1 MGKRI
6 TTNSGLTIG
15 LDLGDRFTEGRVL
28 DGSGEVVEAFRVRT
42 TEAAL
47 SARLATFPPSRAV
60 LEVGTHS
67 PWVSRAVT
75 RLGYEAIVASHGS
88 ACSWPGPVWRPTT
101 AWYRLG
107 FPLQLPWW
115 TRRPGPGG

>member
-1 MGKRI
+1 MDERI
-6 TTNSGLTIG
+6 TNEDGRTIG

-42 TEAAL
+42 TEPAL
-47 SARLATFPPSRAV
+47 SARLASFPPCRVV

-75 RLGYEAIVASHGS
+75 RLGHEAIVEENQHRGLTGLAFSWKRLQLTSHS
-88 ACSWPGPVWRPTT
+88 AFQSTSGRVWR
-101 AWYRLG
+101 
-107 FPLQLPWW
+107 
-115 TRRPGPGG
+115 

>member
-1 MGKRI
+1 MSERI
-6 TTNSGLTIG
+6 TTGGGLTIG

-47 SARLATFPPSRAV
+47 SPRLASYPPSRVV

-67 PWVSRAVT
+67 LWVSRAVV
-75 RLGYEAIVASHGS
+75 RLGHEGS
-88 ACSWPGPVWRPTT
+88 SRTRAGCDAT
-101 AWYRLG
+101 AE
-107 FPLQLPWW
+107 
-115 TRRPGPGG
+115 